1 MIIFWQNKF
10 LLINYADQGL
20 RRKKPFSVLQSKNYN
35 MIVKKLWNKYVTK
48 ENINK
53 FEILNWENIEKLK
66 KELTIGGFLSEKKV
80 MAILIFAIWCK
91 CFEKYIIKE

>member
-1 MIIFWQNKF
+1 
-10 LLINYADQGL
+10 
-20 RRKKPFSVLQSKNYN
+20 

-53 FEILNWENIEKLK
+53 FEILNWENIEKIK
-66 KELTIGGFLSEKKV
+66 KESNIGGFLNEKKI
-80 MAILIFAIWCK
+80 MAVLIFAIWCK